1 MREFH
6 KIHRRYRPFR
16 ICSAQQFLLPIFILV
31 ITDLIAVT
39 LLSDR
44 QVALRSLLKDQQPFI
59 ICKLCTHLKYLPC
72 DIRKVY
78 QLTGKNSLRYVL
90 CRLQTIFRN
99 TITRNYQIISIVH
112 YMLMIVIRPFII

>member
-6 KIHRRYRPFR
+6 KIHRRYRSFR
-16 ICSAQQFLLPIFILV
+16 NCSAQQFLFPIFIFV

-39 LLSDR
+39 PFSDR
-44 QVALRSLLKDQQPFI
+44 QAALRSLLKDQQPFI